1 MTTLRILLARLLGL
15 FGGDT
20 RRERELRAEID
31 GHIAEATGEYVR
43 QGMTPE
49 EAPRSALR
57 RFGGVTQTVEAHR
70 AQRRFTLFLTL

>member
-1 MTTLRILLARLLGL
+1 MTALRIFLARLLGL

-31 GHIAEATGEYVR
+31 GHIAEAVDEYVR

-49 EAPRSALR
+49 EARRLALR
-57 RFGGVTQTVEAHR
+57 DSA
-70 AQRRFTLFLTL
+70 A